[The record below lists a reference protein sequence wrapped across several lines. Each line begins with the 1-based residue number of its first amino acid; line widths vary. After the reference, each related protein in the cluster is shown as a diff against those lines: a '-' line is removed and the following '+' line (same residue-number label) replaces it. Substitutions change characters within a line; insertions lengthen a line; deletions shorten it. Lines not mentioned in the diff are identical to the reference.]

1 MRCSPSAN
9 NSFLQTFE
17 FLGRQLIASLT
28 PPCQTF
34 SEKGDLASN
43 SRLLGFSCR
52 HPLRPGSNLRGVCA
66 CQTDSHFT
74 SYLTEWSASF
84 GPPPD
89 RQQTVFLRG
98 TNLEFWRIVPLSKLL
113 WSISRMQMAYY
124 LAVVAPHSGDWLLAL
139 PIANCGPDSRL
150 EDEAVRVAPVLPRQC
165 WHAARTDSVC
175 PHKCPRLP

>member
-1 MRCSPSAN
+1 MNRLALISAQDALILLRASFSAPRVQHLMRCSPSAN

-89 RQQTVFLRG
+89 RM
-98 TNLEFWRIVPLSKLL
+98 PSKQSFCVGPI
-113 WSISRMQMAYY
+113 WNFGGSFHYPSFFGRS
-124 LAVVAPHSGDWLLAL
+124 VACRWHTTWL
-139 PIANCGPDSRL
+139 
-150 EDEAVRVAPVLPRQC
+150 
-165 WHAARTDSVC
+165 
-175 PHKCPRLP
+175 